1 MLRAV
6 QEYGLDASGVA
17 KRQLEGKLWE
27 LKPGQHRLMYVMVTG
42 PVMVVLHACKRE
54 SGKARKVDLEVAR
67 ERMKH
72 VLDGERRRKKQTST

>member
-1 MLRAV
+1 
-6 QEYGLDASGVA
+6 
-17 KRQLEGKLWE
+17 
-27 LKPGQHRLMYVMVTG
+27 
-42 PVMVVLHACKRE
+42 MVVLHACKRE